1 MSIKV
6 KVLVIHN
13 FLGVQG
19 QPCTVPAAG
28 EDLLPPVQRGQLLL
42 EEDDPAFHQAQS
54 ALFGGGVVPTG
65 GGQDGL
71 GDLVGDALVLEF
83 PDVCAQ
89 GAFASKRKNRELV
102 LNRTGS

>member
-1 MSIKV
+1 MCAKLENIYKQ
-6 KVLVIHN
+6 IHD
-13 FLGVQG
+13 
-19 QPCTVPAAG
+19 T
-28 EDLLPPVQRGQLLL
+28 LL
-42 EEDDPAFHQAQS
+42 
-54 ALFGGGVVPTG
+54 GGGVVPTG